1 MRCCPRQQGVTAV
14 SGPRVCDERHPFT
27 SSVPGSMNLHHALD
41 MYMTYLTAERGASTH
56 TIDAYNRDIVGFLR
70 FLEERG
76 LPLTD
81 KPERTWV
88 ESYIGSLRE
97 KGKKTRTIVRAI
109 SALRGFFNFLIA
121 DGLLTRSP
129 LEDIEI
135 PRFSPP
141 IPEVLSEEEVVELLR
156 LPEGSKTSL
165 RDRTILELL
174 YATGLRVSELV
185 KLKKS
190 DINIDAGFLIAS
202 GKRSKERVVPLNT
215 YSKDVIKLYLEREKP
230 LGPYLLPNRRGNMLT
245 RQAIW
250 KIIRK
255 YAAKMEKDHV
265 SPHTMRHTFATHL
278 LEGGADLRSVQI
290 LLGHEDISTTQIYT
304 HVDSKRLKEIHK
316 KHHPRG

>member
-1 MRCCPRQQGVTAV
+1 
-14 SGPRVCDERHPFT
+14 
-27 SSVPGSMNLHHALD
+27 MNLYHALD
-41 MYMTYLTAERGASTH
+41 NYLTYLTAERGASPH
-56 TIDAYNRDIVGFLR
+56 TVDAYNRDIISFIK

-76 LPLTD
+76 LSLTE
-81 KPERTWV
+81 KLERSFI
-88 ESYIGSLRE
+88 EAYIGHVRE
-97 KGKKTRTIVRAI
+97 RGKKTRSIVRSI
-109 SALRGFFNFLIA
+109 SALRGLFNFLLA
-121 DGLLTRSP
+121 DGIISHNP
-129 LEDIEI
+129 LVDIEI
-135 PRFSPP
+135 PKYSPP
-141 IPEVLSEEEVVELLR
+141 IPEVLSEQEVIELLK
-156 LPEGSKTSL
+156 LPTGSKTSL
-165 RDRTILELL
+165 RDRMILELL
-174 YATGLRVSELV
+174 YATGLRVSELI

-190 DINIDAGFLIAS
+190 DINLEGGFVIAS

-215 YSKDVIKLYLEREKP
+215 FSKDTIKAYLQKENRQ
-230 LGPYLLPNRRGNMLT
+230 GIYLLPNKRGGMLT

-255 YAAKMEKDHV
+255 YATKMAKDHV

>member
-1 MRCCPRQQGVTAV
+1 
-14 SGPRVCDERHPFT
+14 
-27 SSVPGSMNLHHALD
+27 MNLYHALD
-41 MYMTYLTAERGASTH
+41 SYLTYLTAERGASPLTV
-56 TIDAYNRDIVGFLR
+56 DAYNRDILSFIK

-76 LPLTD
+76 LPLSE
-81 KPERTWV
+81 KPERSCI
-88 ESYIGSLRE
+88 EAYIGHVRE
-97 KGKKTRTIVRAI
+97 QGKKARSIVRSI
-109 SALRGFFNFLIA
+109 SALRGLFNFLLA
-121 DGLLTRSP
+121 DGVISHNP

-135 PRFSPP
+135 PKYSPP
-141 IPEVLSEEEVVELLR
+141 IPEVLSEQEVVELLS
-156 LPEGSKTSL
+156 LPAGSKTSL
-165 RDRTILELL
+165 RDRMILELL
-174 YATGLRVSELV
+174 YATGLRVSELI

-190 DINIDAGFLIAS
+190 DINLEGGFVIAS

-215 YSKDVIKLYLEREKP
+215 FSKDAIKSYLHEENP
-230 LGPYLLPNRRGNMLT
+230 QGVYLMPNKRGGMLT

-255 YAAKMEKDHV
+255 YATKMAKEHI

>member
-1 MRCCPRQQGVTAV
+1 
-14 SGPRVCDERHPFT
+14 
-27 SSVPGSMNLHHALD
+27 MNLYHALD
-41 MYMTYLTAERGASTH
+41 SYLTYLTAERGASPH
-56 TIDAYNRDIVGFLR
+56 TVDAYNRDIISFIK

-76 LPLTD
+76 LPLSENTD
-81 KPERTWV
+81 RSCIEA
-88 ESYIGSLRE
+88 YIGHVRE
-97 KGKKTRTIVRAI
+97 QGKKTRSIVRSI
-109 SALRGFFNFLIA
+109 SALRGLFNFLLA
-121 DGLLTRSP
+121 DGTISYNP

-135 PRFSPP
+135 PKYSPP
-141 IPEVLSEEEVVELLR
+141 IPEVLSEQEVVELLN
-156 LPEGSKTSL
+156 LPAGSKTSL
-165 RDRTILELL
+165 RDRMILELL
-174 YATGLRVSELV
+174 YATGLRVSELI

-190 DINIDAGFLIAS
+190 DINLEGGFVIAS

-215 YSKDVIKLYLEREKP
+215 FSKDAIKSYFREENP
-230 LGPYLLPNRRGNMLT
+230 QWVYLLPNKRGGMLT

-255 YAAKMEKDHV
+255 YATKMAKDHI

>member
-1 MRCCPRQQGVTAV
+1 
-14 SGPRVCDERHPFT
+14 
-27 SSVPGSMNLHHALD
+27 MNLHHALD
-41 MYMTYLTAERGASTH
+41 MYMTYLTAERGASLH
-56 TIDAYNRDIVGFLR
+56 TVDAYNRDIVGFIR
-70 FLEERG
+70 FLDERG
-76 LPLTD
+76 LLTGN
-81 KPERTWV
+81 PERAWV
-88 ESYIGSLRE
+88 EAYMGSLRE
-97 KGKKTRTIVRAI
+97 QGKKTRTIVRAI

-121 DGLLTRSP
+121 DGLLAHSP
-129 LEDIEI
+129 LEDIEV

-190 DINIDAGFLIAS
+190 DINLEAGFLIAS

-215 YSKDVIKLYLEREKP
+215 YSKDIIKLYLDREKP
-230 LGPYLLPNRRGNMLT
+230 RGPYLLPNRRGNMLT

-255 YAAKMEKDHV
+255 YASKMEKDHV